1 MSPSPNQQEQAAAEP
16 KTGGLHD
23 GDAIAVDSPSNGTPE
38 KRFSEPAA
46 PYTEGDMEKPPF
58 VFTTKANGEEEAF
71 DEDDPR
77 LKDIPA
83 YVRRIVS
90 LHDDPDL
97 PCLTFRYFLLTI
109 IFVIPGAFLSMM
121 SHFRTT
127 YAPYSIFFVQIAS
140 SYCGAWLA
148 KILPAWEV
156 KVPFTKFSFN
166 LNPGPFNVKEHVL
179 ITISA
184 ASGAT
189 YNLGYTPVAMAELYF
204 NSKIHPAAAIFFMW
218 GIVWTGYSFAA
229 LARQFLI
236 YDPQFPWFTALCQ
249 TALFE
254 TQKKQREAPTA
265 SSRKQTRVFFWALLG
280 MTMWQFLPEY
290 IFPMLG
296 SLAFLC
302 WVAPNNAVANFVG
315 SGFGGMGF
323 LNLSLDWSNI
333 STNGSLFL
341 TPWWTQVV
349 MFCGFA
355 CSCWILIPAAKYGHL
370 GEWHGHL
377 MSNRLFLENGT
388 SYPITKLLTADV
400 SFNETAYAEY
410 GPPFVSTQVLW
421 TMFFDYAA
429 YTSAIAWAALFG
441 YKTIKSSLSKMMD
454 RMRNGS
460 QISTQYND
468 QLSILQRS
476 YQEVP
481 LSWFAALFAASAI
494 ALITITATG
503 NMFIPVWTYFVAIG
517 TGAILVVPLGW
528 LYALSNFQLAIG
540 TVNELLYGL
549 MVNSV
554 SGFKNPTGASAYGAI
569 AGNAWYRAQL
579 NLQDM
584 KVGHYMHLSPKAV
597 FFSQVFGSFLGV
609 PINYAVVRWV
619 LDTKFDYLTG
629 AKEDPAHQWTA
640 QSLTSNLTM
649 GVQYVLIGPRRLFQ
663 QHIYK
668 VLPYGFLVGAFTPL
682 LIYAL
687 HRAFPRAKFQLW
699 NSTIFF
705 SAMAS
710 FYGNISTGYV
720 SSLIGGFVVMFWAY
734 RYRYDMWARWNY
746 ILAAAFDA
754 GFNFNMLLTFLF
766 FGAGKIVTMP
776 NWWGNDAASSERCF
790 ALD

>member
-1 MSPSPNQQEQAAAEP
+1 MPPSTEQPRQPASEP
-16 KTGGLHD
+16 KTDGLRNGD
-23 GDAIAVDSPSNGTPE
+23 GISVDFPGNGTPE
-38 KRFSEPAA
+38 KTSSEPVA
-46 PYTEGDMEKPPF
+46 PFTEGDMEKPPF
-58 VFTTKANGEEEAF
+58 VFTTQTNGEEEAF
-71 DEDDPR
+71 DENDPR
-77 LKDIPA
+77 LQDIPP

-90 LHDDPDL
+90 LHDDPEL
-97 PCLTFRYFLLTI
+97 PCLTFRYFLLTVV
-109 IFVIPGAFLSMM
+109 FVVPGAFLSMM

-127 YAPYSIFFVQIAS
+127 YAPYSVFFVQIAS
-140 SYCGAWLA
+140 SYVGTWLA
-148 KILPAWEV
+148 KVLPAWEV
-156 KVPFTKFSFN
+156 RVPFTKFSFN
-166 LNPGPFNVKEHVL
+166 LNPGPFSVKEHVL
-179 ITISA
+179 VTISA

-204 NSKIHPAAAIFFMW
+204 NSRIHPAAAIFFMW

-254 TQKKQREAPTA
+254 TQKKQRETPTA
-265 SSRKQTRVFFWALLG
+265 ASQKQTRVFFWALLG
-280 MTMWQFLPEY
+280 MTLWQFLPEY
-290 IFPMLG
+290 VFPMLG

-302 WVAPNNAVANFVG
+302 WVAPNNSVANFVG
-315 SGFGGMGF
+315 AGFGGMGV
-323 LNLSLDWSNI
+323 LNLSLDWSTI
-333 STNGSLFL
+333 SANGSLFL

-349 MFCGFA
+349 MFAGFV
-355 CSCWILIPAAKYGHL
+355 CSVWILIPAAKYGNL

-388 SYPITKLLTADV
+388 SYPITKLLTPDV
-400 SFNETAYAEY
+400 SFNETAYQEF
-410 GPPFVSTQVLW
+410 GPPFVSTHVLW

-429 YTSAIAWAALFG
+429 YTSAIVWAALFG
-441 YKTIKSSLSKMMD
+441 YKTISASLKKMRQRMKS
-454 RMRNGS
+454 GA
-460 QISTQYND
+460 QISSQYND
-468 QLSILQRS
+468 QLSILQRA
-476 YQEVP
+476 YNEVP
-481 LSWFAALFAASAI
+481 LWWFLALFTASFI
-494 ALITITATG
+494 SLVTITASG
-503 NMFIPVWTYFVAIG
+503 NMFIPVWTYFVAIA
-517 TGAILVVPLGW
+517 TGAFLVVPLGW

-584 KVGHYMHLSPKAV
+584 KIGHYMHIPPKAV

-649 GVQYVLIGPRRLFQ
+649 GVQYVLIGPRRLFE

-668 VLPYGFLVGAFTPL
+668 VLPYGFLVGAFVPV
-682 LIYAL
+682 LIYGL
-687 HRAFPRAKFQLW
+687 HRLFPRAKFQLW

-705 SAMAS
+705 SAMS
-710 FYGNISTGYV
+710 GFYGNISTGYF
-720 SSLIGGFVVMFWAY
+720 SSFLGGFVVMFWAY
-734 RYRYDMWARWNY
+734 RYRYDLWARWNY

-776 NWWGNDAASSERCF
+776 NWWGNEASSSERCF
-790 ALD
+790 ALE